1 MLHRFS
7 RTVEDLIP
15 HNVVV
20 SDFCGKP
27 SDSKWVIYLDVSIG
41 NKRRPIVFLVISS
54 QPNFNMLLGR
64 EWIHGVGAVPSAVH
78 QKIFFW
84 NEDGKLK
91 MVEADQSSYG
101 IYAAFASK
109 GDQAMQELLHSKSKI
124 HSL

>member
-1 MLHRFS
+1 M
-7 RTVEDLIP
+7 
-15 HNVVV
+15 V
-20 SDFCGKP
+20 SDLCGKP
-27 SDSKWVIYLDVSIG
+27 SNSQGVIGLDVLVSS
-41 NKRRPIVFLVISS
+41 RRPTMFPVISL
-54 QPNFNMLLGR
+54 QANFNMLLGR